1 MGVVLIP
8 MIVISTIISLI
19 CNSDEIKDK
28 NNFKKLVLPPII
40 IVIAFI
46 LLGILLEF

>member
-1 MGVVLIP
+1 MGVILIP
-8 MIVISTIISLI
+8 IIIILTIISLI

-28 NNFKKLVLPPII
+28 NNFRKLVLPPII
-40 IVIAFI
+40 IVIAFV